1 MRIKSNREQL
11 LPLLAKSGGVVE
23 RRQTL
28 PILGNI
34 LMIAHGD
41 RVEVVGTDLELEIRV
56 FAKAIVLKEGEIT
69 VPARKLIDICR
80 ALPEGADVDVNVN
93 TDKAVIV
100 SGKSKF
106 VLSTLPASSF
116 PKMEGAEAIE
126 YVEVEEST
134 LKELFDSTGFA
145 MAQEDVRYYLNGLL
159 LELGADAIVAVSTDG
174 HRLAKVRKGV
184 KLQPEKD
191 RQLIL
196 PRKAVLELRRLLGN
210 GSDEIAKLEIS
221 DKLFRV
227 CFQNIVVTSKLIDG
241 KYPDYEKVIPSGSQR
256 VAILDGDALKMAL
269 MRTAL
274 LSNEKYRGVRLSWE
288 SGRLLLQAQNPEHE
302 EAKDELEVEYSEE
315 PTVMGFNVAY
325 LIDVLNV
332 LGRDVEISF
341 KDSDSS
347 AVLRNRGEE
356 DEVFVVMPMKL

>member
-1 MRIKSNREQL
+1 MRIKSNRELL
-11 LPLLAKSGGVVE
+11 LPLLAKAGGVVE

-34 LMIAHGD
+34 LMIAYGD

-56 FAKAIVLKEGEIT
+56 FANANVLKEGEIT

-80 ALPEGADVDVNVN
+80 ALPEGADVDVNV
-93 TDKAVIV
+93 DKEKAVLV

-106 VLSTLPASSF
+106 ILSTLPASNF
-116 PKMEGAEAIE
+116 PTMEGAEAIE
-126 YVEVEEST
+126 YVEVEESI

-174 HRLAKVRKGV
+174 HRLAKVKKGV
-184 KLQPEKD
+184 KVQLKKEG
-191 RQLIL
+191 QLIL

-210 GSDEIAKLEIS
+210 GSDDIAKLEIS
-221 DKLFRV
+221 EKFFRA

-269 MRTAL
+269 MRTAI
-274 LSNEKYRGVRLSWE
+274 LSNEKYRGVRLSWDA
-288 SGRLLLQAQNPEHE
+288 GRLRLQAQNPEHE
-302 EAKDELEVEYSEE
+302 EAEDELEVEYSKE
-315 PTVMGFNVAY
+315 PTVMGFNVGY

-332 LGRDVEISF
+332 LGKEVEIAF

-356 DEVFVVMPMKL
+356 DEIFVVMPMKL